1 MGKGCYKW
9 QHFDDNG
16 LPTDAPQRLASA
28 DVPANI
34 ALGASVSSSAGEES
48 AWRALEAAR
57 AQLQS
62 SGREGTA
69 PGARDGRAMALQA
82 RSEASPN

>member
-9 QHFDDNG
+9 QHLDDNG
-16 LPTDAPQRLASA
+16 LPTDAPQRLASVDA
-28 DVPANI
+28 PANI
-34 ALGASVSSSAGEES
+34 ALGASVSSSTAEES
-48 AWRALEAAR
+48 AFRAMEAAR
-57 AQLQS
+57 AQRQS